1 MSESLAEAK
10 NAGIGE
16 GFKFKLAEVG
26 RVHPASTYWAWAEG
40 TEGVTV
46 KRGVCVWSLC
56 DLRLS
61 LKAPSGEFRS

>member
-1 MSESLAEAK
+1 VSESLAEAK

-46 KRGVCVWSLC
+46 KRGVCV
-56 DLRLS
+56 
-61 LKAPSGEFRS
+61 EFV